1 MRTRTQRRA
10 VQHVLT
16 DHGLDRAR
24 LDRRGLFKTCA
35 HTVAA
40 QSLGA
45 GRPLR
50 TWLLRGGGHTRRC
63 TVGVDAFEQ
72 IILEPH
78 RLKARIHLHRSGR
91 AVKAGG
97 LAAADDAHRAGNNR
111 APSAR
116 ANKHGPRSGARARRV
131 AAGGE
136 LRATAR
142 GRCTIILGGTTRTKP
157 RAGPRCP
164 APRFGRRASGAAL
177 APCPA
182 RASARARHARSQPN
196 PAPGAG
202 RGTRISSRD
211 HDALAGLE
219 LGRLRLERHIRAPGR
234 HACCLLLATEE
245 HVVPKRIHSFP

>member
-1 MRTRTQRRA
+1 MPLSRSSLSRIA
-10 VQHVLT
+10 SKL
-16 DHGLDRAR
+16 A
-24 LDRRGLFKTCA
+24 FTCTA
-35 HTVAA
+35 
-40 QSLGA
+40 
-45 GRPLR
+45 
-50 TWLLRGGGHTRRC
+50 
-63 TVGVDAFEQ
+63 VGV
-72 IILEPH
+72 
-78 RLKARIHLHRSGR
+78 RLK
-91 AVKAGG
+91 
-97 LAAADDAHRAGNNR
+97 RAGWQR
-111 APSAR
+111 QTTHTAPATTVR
-116 ANKHGPRSGARARRV
+116 RQHAQTKHGPRSGARARRG

-136 LRATAR
+136 PRATAR

-164 APRFGRRASGAAL
+164 APRFGRR

>member
-1 MRTRTQRRA
+1 MGERCARARSGEPRSMFSRIMGLIARAWIAEGFSKPARTQW
-10 VQHVLT
+10 QHSHL
-16 DHGLDRAR
+16 A
-24 LDRRGLFKTCA
+24 
-35 HTVAA
+35 
-40 QSLGA
+40 LGA
-45 GRPLR
+45 HCGHGRCEEE
-50 TWLLRGGGHTRRC
+50 GTRRC

-116 ANKHGPRSGARARRV
+116 ANKHGPRSGARARRG

-164 APRFGRRASGAAL
+164 APRFGRRACALPCARICARPTRAL
-177 APCPA
+177 ATK
-182 RASARARHARSQPN
+182 
-196 PAPGAG
+196 PGAG
-202 RGTRISSRD
+202 RGPRHTHQQQRPRRSCWSGTRPSPP
-211 HDALAGLE
+211 
-219 LGRLRLERHIRAPGR
+219 RAAYPR
-234 HACCLLLATEE
+234 PRPPCLLLAA
-245 HVVPKRIHSFP
+245 SD

>member
-10 VQHVLT
+10 AQHVLT

-116 ANKHGPRSGARARRV
+116 ANKHGPRSGARARRG

-136 LRATAR
+136 PRATAR
-142 GRCTIILGGTTRTKP
+142 GRCTIILGGTTQTKP

-164 APRFGRRASGAAL
+164 APRFGRRACALPCARICARPTRAL
-177 APCPA
+177 ATK
-182 RASARARHARSQPN
+182 
-196 PAPGAG
+196 PGAG
-202 RGTRISSRD
+202 RGPRHTHQQQRPRRSCWSGTRPSPP
-211 HDALAGLE
+211 
-219 LGRLRLERHIRAPGR
+219 RADPC
-234 HACCLLLATEE
+234 CCLLDAA
-245 HVVPKRIHSFP
+245 VGRC